1 MMKYVYLFAAGI
13 SVALIVLGG
22 RTLYLTGYE
31 KGKLEN
37 SVQVITETDTVFTER
52 LIYKDRIRTRT
63 EVETLFVEN
72 SIPVVEYV
80 AVQDTSI
87 SDSTYDLRVQYR
99 SDLPLSKD
107 GYFRVW
113 LNTRFPE
120 IRETKTVTQIVPEKS
135 SRFGL
140 GITFS
145 GGYGFY
151 RQKPDVLI
159 GLGLYYKI
167 DF

>member
-13 SVALIVLGG
+13 SVALIIIGG
-22 RTLYLTGYE
+22 RTLYFTGYE

-37 SVQVITETDTVFTER
+37 SVTVVTETDTIFTER
-52 LIYKDRIRTRT
+52 LIYKDRIRTKT

-72 SIPVVEYV
+72 QVPVVEYV

-120 IRETKTVTQIVPEKS
+120 ITETKTVTEFVQGRSNK
-135 SRFGL
+135 FGL
-140 GITFS
+140 AVTFS

-151 RQKPDVLI
+151 RQKPDILL
-159 GLGLYYKI
+159 GLGLYYRI
-167 DF
+167 EL

>member
-1 MMKYVYLFAAGI
+1 MMKYVYLFTAGI
-13 SVALIVLGG
+13 SVALIIIGG

-37 SVQVITETDTVFTER
+37 SVTVVTETDTIFTER
-52 LIYKDRIRTRT
+52 LIYKDRIRTKT
-63 EVETLFVEN
+63 EIETLYVEN
-72 SIPVVEYV
+72 SVPVIEYV
-80 AVQDTSI
+80 AVQDTTL

-99 SDLPLSKD
+99 SDIPLSRD

-120 IRETKTVTQIVPEKS
+120 ITETKTVIQIVPEKS
-135 SRFGL
+135 SKFGL
-140 GITFS
+140 AVTFS

-151 RQKPDVLI
+151 RQKADLLLGI
-159 GLGLYYKI
+159 GLYYRI
-167 DF
+167 DL